1 MGGEKRKVTMVMADL
16 RGFTSLSERLAPK
29 WVVSILNRYFD
40 TMVKIVKRYDGTIDE
55 FIGDAIF
62 ILFGA
67 PTWREDDAR
76 RAVACAIEMQLAMA
90 AINEQ
95 NRLDDLPELRMG
107 IGIHTGQVVVGNIG
121 SPERMKYGVV
131 GSHVNL
137 TSRIQSY
144 TAGDQI
150 LVSEA
155 TRRDV
160 GRILKIGKQM
170 EVRAKGFEQPVTLSE
185 VRSISGPYKL
195 ALYQTKD
202 DFVTLA
208 NEIPISYAIVDGE
221 HLDAERFHGSLT
233 GLSLRRAE
241 ARLEKPVPDMGSIE
255 IYLIGT
261 DGKEIPGSLYGK
273 VSESA
278 TDNSNRVSLTLT
290 SMSPEIETFLRG
302 YLGTSKGASS
312 MPHTPAVE
320 PQQTAQSVH

>member
-1 MGGEKRKVTMVMADL
+1 
-16 RGFTSLSERLAPK
+16 
-29 WVVSILNRYFD
+29 
-40 TMVKIVKRYDGTIDE
+40 
-55 FIGDAIF
+55 
-62 ILFGA
+62 
-67 PTWREDDAR
+67 
-76 RAVACAIEMQLAMA
+76 MQLAMT

-155 TRRDV
+155 TRREV

-170 EVRAKGFEQPVTLSE
+170 EVRAKGFDQPVTLSE

-202 DFVTLA
+202 EFVTLTD
-208 NEIPISYAIVDGE
+208 EIPITYALVDGE
-221 HLDAERFHGSLT
+221 HLNMERFHGSLT
-233 GLSLRRAE
+233 GLSLKRAE
-241 ARLEKPVPDMGSIE
+241 AQLENPVPDLGSIE
-255 IYLIGT
+255 ICLVGS

-273 VSESA
+273 VSETAADDS
-278 TDNSNRVSLTLT
+278 RHVSLNLT
-290 SMSPEIETFLRG
+290 SMSPEIEMFLRG
-302 YLGTSKGASS
+302 CLDASKGASS
-312 MPHTPAVE
+312 MS
-320 PQQTAQSVH
+320 QSPPVGPEQSARSIH